1 MGRPHSKHRV
11 PDKNAGWCAHHT
23 VLTAQM
29 HFLLKTPSSRLC
41 RGRRRVQ
48 GEGSRRWVQGWR
60 ARSAGGHVS
69 GSSVPLG
76 TVHRLRQP
84 VSPALWPEA
93 GRSASL
99 RWQVIRRVRGT
110 KVPPFKGVRIVAELS
125 DNGQAAPEPAPHRQ
139 PPKAGGRHC
148 AFTPVAAALATAAS
162 SSQHRLRPRGPPAAP
177 GPVLSGPATLL
188 QPPPARPSPAVPWPY
203 PARPP
208 IAQPSLV
215 ALW

>member
-76 TVHRLRQP
+76 AVHRLRQP
-84 VSPALWPEA
+84 VSTALWPEA

-148 AFTPVAAALATAAS
+148 PRSAAAELS
-162 SSQHRLRPRGPPAAP
+162 VRSHQWRRHWPQQPRPRSTA
-177 GPVLSGPATLL
+177 S
-188 QPPPARPSPAVPWPY
+188 AR
-203 PARPP
+203 
-208 IAQPSLV
+208 V
-215 ALW
+215 ALRRHRARS